1 MQKVAVIVAGGSGSR
16 MGSSVPKQF
25 LLLKGK
31 PVLWYTLRTFL
42 NAFPDLK
49 IVLVLP
55 ANNIQQGEKLIQE
68 FEEKNRITIVEGGAS
83 RFHSV
88 KNGLATIKEQSV
100 VFVHDGVRCLVTID
114 LIRKCF
120 FQTIEK
126 GNAVPAVSSTDSVR
140 LEENGHNK
148 FLPRENVRIVQTPQ
162 TFLSTVLLPAF
173 EQVYSPLFTDE
184 ANVAEQYGEQIFLI
198 EGEYT
203 NIKITRP
210 VDLILAE
217 QILEERQKS
226 QV

>member
-1 MQKVAVIVAGGSGSR
+1 MEKVAVIVAGGSGLR
-16 MGSSVPKQF
+16 MSSNIPKQF

-31 PVLWYTLRTFL
+31 PILWYTLHTFL

-55 ANNIQQGEKLIQE
+55 AKNIPQGKKLIEE
-68 FEEKNRITIVEGGAS
+68 FTENHRISIVEGGNS

-88 KNGLATIKEQSV
+88 KNGLATIKDQAV

-184 ANVAEQYGEQIFLI
+184 ANVAEQYGEQIFLT

-203 NIKITRP
+203 NIKITHP
-210 VDLILAE
+210 VDLIIAE
-217 QILEERQKS
+217 QILQEREKA
-226 QV
+226 

>member
-16 MGSSVPKQF
+16 MGSNIPKQF

-42 NAFPDLK
+42 QAFPDLK

-55 ANNIQQGEKLIQE
+55 PNNKSEGKKLIEE
-68 FEEKNRITIVEGGAS
+68 FDDKNRISIVDGGVS

-88 KNGLATIKEQSV
+88 KNGLSTIKEQAV
-100 VFVHDGVRCLVTID
+100 VFVHDGVRCLVTVE

-126 GNAVPAVSSTDSVR
+126 GNAVPAVSSTDSIR

-173 EQVYSPLFTDE
+173 EQLYSPLFTDE
-184 ANVAEQYGEQIFLI
+184 ANVVEQFGEQIFLI

-217 QILEERQKS
+217 QILDDMQKS
-226 QV
+226 